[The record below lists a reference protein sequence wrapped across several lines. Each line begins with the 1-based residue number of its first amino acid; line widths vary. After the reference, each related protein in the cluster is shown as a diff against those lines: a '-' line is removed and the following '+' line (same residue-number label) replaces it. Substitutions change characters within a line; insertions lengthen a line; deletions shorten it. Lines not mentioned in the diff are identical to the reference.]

1 MIVKLELAEKERKLL
16 REIQRNEKY
25 KRDYVKVTIVLMWDL
40 GETPQKIA
48 LFLGIDDSTLYRH
61 LESYQSKGLDGYL
74 ENNYS
79 GYWGKLSSM
88 EMSRLRRELNSR
100 LYENAEDIARWI
112 EVNCGVK
119 YMPEGLVPL
128 LHRIGLVF
136 KKTKQVPGGADEVL
150 QAEFVAEFEQM
161 QANKAEDEVHYFV
174 DAVHPTLNSEASYG
188 WIEKGSEH
196 QILSNS
202 GRTRINIFGAVNP
215 DDVTDL
221 ITDEYKTIN
230 FESSG
235 DFFEQIGKK
244 NPKASKIKVFID
256 NASYFKKMVAEGLVK
271 DKRIEIVW
279 LPTYSPN
286 LNLIE
291 RLWKF
296 FKKKI
301 LKNNYH
307 GLAKG
312 FREKIREFFRNIKE
326 YKTELE
332 SLLTCNFRLVYFSQ
346 SIY

>member
-1 MIVKLELAEKERKLL
+1 
-16 REIQRNEKY
+16 
-25 KRDYVKVTIVLMWDL
+25 
-40 GETPQKIA
+40 
-48 LFLGIDDSTLYRH
+48 
-61 LESYQSKGLDGYL
+61 
-74 ENNYS
+74 
-79 GYWGKLSSM
+79 
-88 EMSRLRRELNSR
+88 
-100 LYENAEDIARWI
+100 
-112 EVNCGVK
+112 
-119 YMPEGLVPL
+119 
-128 LHRIGLVF
+128 
-136 KKTKQVPGGADEVL
+136 L
-150 QAEFVAEFEQM
+150 QAEFVAEFEQIR
-161 QANKAEDEVHYFV
+161 AEKEEDEVHYFV

-202 GRTRINIFGAVNP
+202 GRTRMNILGAINT

-221 ITDEYKTIN
+221 ITGEYKTIN
-230 FESSG
+230 FESAG

-244 NPKASKIKVFID
+244 NPEASKIKVFID
-256 NASYFKKMVAEGLVK
+256 NAGYFKKMVAEGL
-271 DKRIEIVW
+271 VW

-296 FKKKI
+296 LKKKI

-312 FREKIREFFRNIKE
+312 FREKVREFFRNIKE
-326 YKTELE
+326 YKTELK

>member
-1 MIVKLELAEKERKLL
+1 MKLELNEKERKLL

-25 KRDYVKVTIVLMWDL
+25 KRDYVKVTVLLMLDL

-48 LFLGIDDSTLYRH
+48 LFLGIDGSSVYRH
-61 LESYQSKGLDGYL
+61 SDTYQSKGLDAYL

-79 GYWGKLSSM
+79 GYWGKLSSQ
-88 EMSRLRRELNSR
+88 EMSRLRRELTGR
-100 LYENAEDIARWI
+100 LYEKAEDICRWI
-112 EVNCGVK
+112 KVNCGVSYK
-119 YMPEGLVPL
+119 PEGLVPL
-128 LHRIGLVF
+128 LHRIGFVF
-136 KKTKQVPGGADEVL
+136 KKTKQVPVGADEVL
-150 QAEFVAEFEQM
+150 QKEFVAEFEQIR
-161 QANKAEDEVHYFV
+161 AEKEEDEVHYFV

-188 WIEKGSEH
+188 WIEKGTEH

-202 GRTRINIFGAVNP
+202 GRTRMNILGAVNP

-221 ITDEYKTIN
+221 ITGEYKTIN
-230 FESSG
+230 FETSG
-235 DFFEQIGKK
+235 DFFEKIGKK
-244 NPKASKIKVFID
+244 NPQARKIKVFID
-256 NASYFKKMVAEGLVK
+256 NAGYFKKMAAEGLVK
-271 DKRIEIVW
+271 DERIEIVW

-296 FKKKI
+296 LKKKI

-307 GLAKG
+307 GLPKG
-312 FREKIREFFRNIKE
+312 FREKVREFFRNIKE

>member
-1 MIVKLELAEKERKLL
+1 VNLELSEKERELL

-25 KRDYVKVTIVLMWDL
+25 KRDYVKVTVVLMLDL

-48 LFLGIDDSTLYRH
+48 LVLGIDDSTVYRH
-61 LESYQSKGLDGYL
+61 LELYQSKGLDGYL
-74 ENNYS
+74 DNNYL
-79 GYWGKLSSM
+79 GYWGKLSAM

-100 LYENAEDIARWI
+100 LYENAADICRWI

-119 YMPEGLVPL
+119 YTSEGLVPL
-128 LHRIGLVF
+128 LHRIGFAF

-161 QANKAEDEVHYFV
+161 QADKEEDEVHYFV

-188 WIEKGSEH
+188 WIEKGSEY

-202 GRTRINIFGAVNP
+202 GRTRMNIFGALNAN
-215 DDVTDL
+215 DVTDV
-221 ITDEYKTIN
+221 ITNEYKTIDYLAS
-230 FESSG
+230 E
-235 DFFEQIGKK
+235 DFFEKIGQK
-244 NPKASKIKVFID
+244 NAKAKKIKVFID
-256 NASYFKKMVAEGLVK
+256 NASYFKKMVAEGLI
-271 DKRIEIVW
+271 DERIEIVW

-312 FREKIREFFRNIKE
+312 FREKVREFFRNIKE